1 MVFDPTPGLALT
13 YLDIILAVIA
23 IVGAVLEAKKR
34 YIRKYLDMVKET
46 YDKVDEIHSK
56 QKQAE
61 DERKAM
67 TTAIIDMAYAQDKE
81 EVEIHAEKIHED
93 LSDEDFN
100 KYTGDD

>member
-1 MVFDPTPGLALT
+1 MVLDPAPELALT

-46 YDKVDEIHSK
+46 YDKVDDIHK
-56 QKQAE
+56 RQQEAE
-61 DERKAM
+61 EERKAM
-67 TTAIIDMAYAQDKE
+67 TTAIIDMAYAQDRE
-81 EVEIHAEKIHED
+81 DMEIEAEKIHGD

>member
-1 MVFDPTPGLALT
+1 MVMDPAPGLALT

-23 IVGAVLEAKKR
+23 IIGAVLEAKKR
-34 YIRKYLDMVKET
+34 YIRKYPDMVKET
-46 YDKVDEIHSK
+46 YNKVDEIHSK
-56 QKQAE
+56 QQEAE

-67 TTAIIDMAYAQDKE
+67 TTAIIDMAYAQDKDNI
-81 EVEIHAEKIHED
+81 EIEAEKIHED